1 MHVRTIYSSI
11 YFILNTIFYATYIY
25 TGSSHDYATKYYGL
39 NLKSL
44 CQPAILPLSTD
55 FLPSVKSL
63 NDDYLHQGTYS
74 LLINN
79 NSSSN
84 SSGNSKGVASESYN
98 CVNEM
103 ICQRLS
109 QVRNPFIDLG
119 LRPGAYIYVVV
130 VVLSCIHFITHY

>member
-1 MHVRTIYSSI
+1 MYYTYTCITTLFMYTILCIIYSTCTTLYILYSI
-11 YFILNTIFYATYIY
+11 C

-84 SSGNSKGVASESYN
+84 SSSSGGSSSSNSKGLASESYN

-109 QVRNPFIDLG
+109 QVRNPFIDLE
-119 LRPGAYIYVVV
+119 LRPGA
-130 VVLSCIHFITHY
+130 

>member
-1 MHVRTIYSSI
+1 MLYS
-11 YFILNTIFYATYIY
+11 IY

-55 FLPSVKSL
+55 FLPSVRSL

-84 SSGNSKGVASESYN
+84 SSGSSSSGGGGGSSSGGGNSKGVASESYN

-109 QVRNPFIDLG
+109 QVRNPFIYFG
-119 LRPGAYIYVVV
+119 LRPGA
-130 VVLSCIHFITHY
+130 

>member
-1 MHVRTIYSSI
+1 MHVSTLQSFI

-25 TGSSHDYATKYYGL
+25 SGSSHDYATKYYGL

-79 NSSSN
+79 NSSSSN
-84 SSGNSKGVASESYN
+84 SSGSSSSNNNSSGTVSGDKGVASESYN

-109 QVRNPFIDLG
+109 QVRNPFIDLE
-119 LRPGAYIYVVV
+119 LRPGA
-130 VVLSCIHFITHY
+130 